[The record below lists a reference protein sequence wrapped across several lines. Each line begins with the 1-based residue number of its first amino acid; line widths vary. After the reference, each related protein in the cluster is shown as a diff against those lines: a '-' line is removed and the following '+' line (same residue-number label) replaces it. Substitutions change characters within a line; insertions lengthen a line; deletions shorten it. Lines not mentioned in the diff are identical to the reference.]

1 MFYLSVNWLRAYIFV
16 IGLADE
22 SGMFCR
28 RISGEVIWS
37 RWCRGRCKRWSELMS
52 VQKVRVLNMNSHYI
66 FLLICERERERVN
79 GCWFK
84 PLLRGWDKLYVVDWL
99 SPVSPWRRHQYY
111 FPSVSYEYNFF
122 FVKQEKKEYNCFI
135 KI

>member
-16 IGLADE
+16 IGLADD

-66 FLLICERERERVN
+66 FLLICERERERE
-79 GCWFK
+79 WM
-84 PLLRGWDKLYVVDWL
+84 VVGLNRCFEGEIGFMWL
-99 SPVSPWRRHQYY
+99 SGFPQFRRDGDINI
-111 FPSVSYEYNFF
+111 FLPSLTSITFF
-122 FVKQEKKEYNCFI
+122 FVKQEKRNI
-135 KI
+135 IVL